1 MRMEPLVSEATAL
14 PTGPQTLLLYVCIYE
29 CKYDL
34 QTISNISEGF
44 LTRHQTRVPQMT
56 CLNTR
61 PHSSSSL
68 FCNIVGAIHNDNFS
82 YKGLTW
88 LSAAS
93 VSLLSMSC
101 TIHLSW
107 LQFPA
112 GTAIMKTT
120 MVNLNWLKKAS
131 KNTAVWFSGGAEST
145 RASLAGLRSGVTAL
159 PYA

>member
-1 MRMEPLVSEATAL
+1 MIESGFKRINLFF
-14 PTGPQTLLLYVCIYE
+14 G
-29 CKYDL
+29 
-34 QTISNISEGF
+34 SNISEGF
-44 LTRHQTRVPQMT
+44 LTRQQTRVPQMP

-131 KNTAVWFSGGAEST
+131 KNTAVWFSGGAESK
-145 RASLAGLRSGVTAL
+145 SGRTAVWGDSFAICL
-159 PYA
+159 IRQRVSDYTPAD